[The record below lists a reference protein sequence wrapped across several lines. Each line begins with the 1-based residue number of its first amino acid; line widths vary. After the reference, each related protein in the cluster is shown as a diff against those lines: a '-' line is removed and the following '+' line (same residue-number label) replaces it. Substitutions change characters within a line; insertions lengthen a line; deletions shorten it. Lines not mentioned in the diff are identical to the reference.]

1 MVADAR
7 AVLYKLRGNVESGTV
22 LRWACV
28 CGVWAMGPA
37 GFASKS
43 LARDDRPAFR
53 PGAYPIQ
60 CSLARSLD
68 GCLGRIP
75 GVRMKRVSRLTIL
88 AEVAAEEAASPNLEV
103 SP

>member
-7 AVLYKLRGNVESGTV
+7 AVLYKLRGTVESGTV

-28 CGVWAMGPA
+28 WCVGLGPA

-53 PGAYPIQ
+53 QGAYPIQ

-88 AEVAAEEAASPNLEV
+88 AEVEAEEAASPNLEV

>member
-1 MVADAR
+1 MRAR
-7 AVLYKLRGNVESGTV
+7 YCTNCAGLWNLARFCAG
-22 LRWACV
+22 LV

-60 CSLARSLD
+60 YSLARSLD

-88 AEVAAEEAASPNLEV
+88 AEVEAEEAASPNLEV